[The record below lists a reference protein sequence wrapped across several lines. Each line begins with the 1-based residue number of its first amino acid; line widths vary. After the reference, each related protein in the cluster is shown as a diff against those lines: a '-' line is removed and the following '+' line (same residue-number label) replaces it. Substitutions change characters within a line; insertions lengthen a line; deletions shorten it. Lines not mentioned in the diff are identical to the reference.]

1 MGDEIPGSVHL
12 NVNDE
17 PIDSGLSNLM
27 VVDQL
32 GELLV
37 SPVGA
42 GSNSLS
48 SVPLRLVPVGDGQFL
63 LAKIAQEDLGSDTLD
78 GDKLTQTS
86 DHSPSHEEPVV
97 PTFDE
102 EDLRGQ
108 LAAIQSEI
116 LARLE
121 CLSEKLDQVG
131 ARCRGLGDKMLQVT
145 GKVRASGM
153 SSRSTLPTAVSS
165 ANSRT
170 GVTVCVPSPA
180 GGSVEDYPNGSW
192 LGDPADPETRVRV
205 PILYS
210 DLEMLNRTCATPE
223 KMALTLLDF
232 LFDREVQATSNIS
245 GTGRHGKRQL
255 DPLRIFG
262 IRCEHFR
269 IIEAREITLASSL
282 IFMVSDTMV

>member
-1 MGDEIPGSVHL
+1 MLSHPA
-12 NVNDE
+12 DE

-102 EDLRGQ
+102 EDLRVIF
-108 LAAIQSEI
+108 LFFFI
-116 LARLE
+116 LARQLP
-121 CLSEKLDQVG
+121 CQPFCNLSV
-131 ARCRGLGDKMLQVT
+131 A
-145 GKVRASGM
+145 
-153 SSRSTLPTAVSS
+153 P
-165 ANSRT
+165 
-170 GVTVCVPSPA
+170 
-180 GGSVEDYPNGSW
+180 
-192 LGDPADPETRVRV
+192 
-205 PILYS
+205 
-210 DLEMLNRTCATPE
+210 
-223 KMALTLLDF
+223 
-232 LFDREVQATSNIS
+232 
-245 GTGRHGKRQL
+245 
-255 DPLRIFG
+255 
-262 IRCEHFR
+262 
-269 IIEAREITLASSL
+269 
-282 IFMVSDTMV
+282 